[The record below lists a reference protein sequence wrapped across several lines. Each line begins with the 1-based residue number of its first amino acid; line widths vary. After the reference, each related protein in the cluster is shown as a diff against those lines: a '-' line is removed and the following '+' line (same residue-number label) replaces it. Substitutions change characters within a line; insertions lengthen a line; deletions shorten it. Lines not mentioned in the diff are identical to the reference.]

1 MFAAPILLYQAF
13 KNQDNILFWPV
24 LIIGLLLS
32 ALAIYLGFRSVN
44 IVIEAVFGKKTQ
56 EH

>member
-44 IVIEAVFGKKTQ
+44 IVIEAVFGKKKQ